1 MSSNNAEKIKVVAD
15 FIAEDNVAFSELPEN
30 KIRRVEFF
38 KEYSKN
44 PNRAYTAVAQ
54 KLAVP
59 KKTAENWVESYVFL
73 VKSLQPQNRIDPN
86 SGKNLAV
93 ELVLRWFN
101 EDLVRAGVDNDRLMS
116 IGQIQSLMPV
126 YHAYKHK
133 YHDANEMAQDVS
145 FMNKNPTNYNT
156 NTNMS
161 FNGNLDYSAPQN
173 PQGPAIYDPSY
184 VDRDEFFLH
193 NGDIEI
199 TKKLESLLI
208 NNAVAFQPNTV
219 QYMLK
224 EFATN
229 QDVYLSDESAFK
241 HLLVPQ
247 LRSMSHKAAIDSITY
262 IFFQSLRRQGKLR
275 DSPLGG
281 GYGPDPYGMGGG
293 MGMGGMGGQP
303 SASMNP
309 NDYMRMQI
317 ERMRMNQEAQEED
330 SFDKNLNKMMKMQL
344 MKSLSGDTNS
354 GGNND
359 ILKSLIATGGVR
371 ASMRTGPDGQPIVDF
386 QPGYGGNQQGPES
399 NLTTMLLSKL
409 VEKMFEKPENGDLTQ
424 TIMAKAMES
433 AFSNN
438 NLTNKIQELE
448 ALKKFMNPGSS
459 PPSEAQLSY
468 ELKKSELDIRKEVML
483 NDINYKHDKD
493 KFEREVHA
501 DEQQRANEMTD
512 KILGGLTTMLD
523 KGAPVILEMLKS
535 GGLLPGGQQQEGQ
548 GQPQQG
554 YPEEYP
560 IGGVMPVE
568 DQGLETRAYFDTM
581 SRANREDMNNQA
593 RYVNESLQETKSEIN
608 QIKNLITHGPQQNQ
622 GQVVQDYQNQNELQ
636 MPVTDQIVGEVP
648 VDMNIPNQQGQGLE
662 QMPSEQDFDNA
673 TPQELMD
680 AKRDFD
686 KQKSEMDEYQ
696 ERLLSALNRK
706 LASEGQQEFKVSEK
720 SGSSPDGLEIPTDQ
734 DPDYTG
740 DVVNEVRQEERESNV
755 RTMKDLP
762 KTSDKLLDYTSTT
775 NEIIIDANAGETEGT
790 EYETTNQEE
799 ENVVEETVNTDNNTE
814 SDPQEEIIEIRDY
827 IPPKVEISD
836 LPNLELKETKVS
848 TPQKQK
854 QKSEEQPKKEAII
867 EEKVQQPVI
876 QKVEKKSS
884 KSSRKTLKKLT
895 K

>member
-73 VKSLQPQNRIDPN
+73 LKSLQPQNRIDPS
-86 SGKNLAV
+86 SGKNLAT

-101 EDLVRAGVDNDRLMS
+101 EDLVRAGVDHDRLMS

-156 NTNMS
+156 NTMS
-161 FNGNLDYSAPQN
+161 YGGNLDYSAPQN

-281 GYGPDPYGMGGG
+281 GYGPDPYGGMG
-293 MGMGGMGGQP
+293 MGMGGQMP

-459 PPSEAQLSY
+459 SPSEAQLNY
-468 ELKKSELDIRKEVML
+468 NLKEKELDIRKEVML

-581 SRANREDMNNQA
+581 SRANREDMNSQA

-608 QIKNLITHGPQQNQ
+608 QIKNLITHGPQQAP
-622 GQVVQDYQNQNELQ
+622 VQDYQNQNPNELQ

-648 VDMNIPNQQGQGLE
+648 IDMNVENPNQQGQGLE
-662 QMPSEQDFDNA
+662 QMPSPQDFDNA
-673 TPQELMD
+673 SPQELMD
-680 AKRDFD
+680 AKKDFD
-686 KQKSEMDEYQ
+686 KQKAEMDEYQ

-706 LASEGQQEFKVSEK
+706 LAAEGQQEFKVSEK

-762 KTSDKLLDYTSTT
+762 KTSDKLLDYNVTSSATNEVIIDTST
-775 NEIIIDANAGETEGT
+775 GETEDV
-790 EYETTNQEE
+790 EYETRNQEDE
-799 ENVVEETVNTDNNTE
+799 SENNNNSNDTTSNAEPDNQ
-814 SDPQEEIIEIRDY
+814 QEEIIEIRDY

-836 LPNLELKETKVS
+836 LPNLELKETKIS
-848 TPQKQK
+848 TPQKPK

-867 EEKVQQPVI
+867 EEKVQQPAK

-884 KSSRKTLKKLT
+884 KSSRKTLKK
-895 K
+895 